1 MDRQQNT
8 GRPVTDTKVSTDKAR
23 QGKAGRPVLFVLIA
37 ALVLV
42 AIAWFA
48 AEMFGQSIDPTP
60 DNAPAPST
68 QTEPAGNS
76 GVNN

>member
-1 MDRQQNT
+1 MDTPNT
-8 GRPVTDTKVSTDKAR
+8 GRPNTDKKVATDKAR
-23 QGKAGRPVLFVLIA
+23 QGKLGQPVLVVLIA
-37 ALVLV
+37 ALVLA

-48 AEMFGQSIDPTP
+48 AEMFGQSIDPQP

>member
-1 MDRQQNT
+1 MDRPNN
-8 GRPVTDTKVSTDKAR
+8 GRPTTDRKIATDKAR
-23 QGKAGRPVLFVLIA
+23 QGKSGRPVLMVLIS

-48 AEMFGQSIDPTP
+48 AEMFGQSIDPEP

>member
-1 MDRQQNT
+1 MDRPNNGIPT
-8 GRPVTDTKVSTDKAR
+8 PERKVATDKAR
-23 QGKAGRPVLFVLIA
+23 QGKLGQPVLVVLIS
-37 ALVLV
+37 ALILV

>member
-1 MDRQQNT
+1 MDRQTN
-8 GRPVTDTKVSTDKAR
+8 GRPTAEKKVSTDRAR
-23 QGKAGRPVLFVLIA
+23 QGKAGRPVLLVLIS

-48 AEMFGQSIDPTP
+48 AEMFGQSIDPEP

-76 GVNN
+76 GVTN

>member
-1 MDRQQNT
+1 MDRPNN
-8 GRPVTDTKVSTDKAR
+8 GRPTTDHKVSTDKAR
-23 QGKAGRPVLFVLIA
+23 QGKRGSPVLIVLIA

-48 AEMFGQSIDPTP
+48 AEMFGQSIDPQP
-60 DNAPAPST
+60 DNAVAPST